1 MSTENTQTDV
11 TSSDTSAE
19 SASVEVS
26 QQDNNSPVTT
36 FAELQKA
43 GKDAADK
50 TGKFSAKSVEDTAE
64 KVQAAQAATTPAFTP
79 NYKYKAALQEKEI
92 EEFWRPLIK
101 DADSEKRVKD
111 FLSKIDGFDFVKNSR
126 EKAEK
131 QLESISQDFQ
141 AQSQIIERVESAVQ
155 AGDLTSVFRQ
165 LGVDREA
172 IFRWTQEQL
181 QRMEMPPEQRKAYED
196 AENLRL
202 QQSQMQ
208 EQMTQ
213 YQRMYEQQSV
223 QARTMQLEFV
233 LSRPE
238 VAQAAH
244 NWDSLQGQPGAFK
257 DLVIQEAQAAYYQAG
272 VDLSAEQAAQR
283 VMQKFGKVMTMG
295 GSQQATQMQA
305 PPSQTPQ
312 VIPPQARPVIPNI
325 NGKGAA
331 PIKKAPR
338 NLDDLKRMA
347 KEAQAA
353 ENQLNN

>member
-1 MSTENTQTDV
+1 MSTENTQTDA
-11 TSSDTSAE
+11 TSSGISAESTSAE
-19 SASVEVS
+19 VS
-26 QQDNNSPVTT
+26 QTTQDSEAPVTS
-36 FAELQKA
+36 FEALQKA
-43 GKDAADK
+43 GKEATDK
-50 TGKFSAKSVEDTAE
+50 TGKFSPKSVDDTVAAKTATE
-64 KVQAAQAATTPAFTP
+64 KGPVFTP

-131 QLESISQDFQ
+131 QLESLTQDFQ
-141 AQSQIIERVESAVQ
+141 SQAQVVERVEKAVQ

-213 YQRMYEQQSV
+213 YQQMYQQQAV
-223 QARTMQLEFV
+223 QARTMQLDYV

-238 VAQAAH
+238 ISQAAN
-244 NWDSLQGQPGAFK
+244 NWDSLQGQPGAFR
-257 DLVIQEAQAAYYQAG
+257 DLVIQEAQAAYYQLG
-272 VDLSAEQAAQR
+272 QDLSAEQAAQR
-283 VMQKFGKVMTMG
+283 VMQKFGKVITQSG
-295 GSQQATQMQA
+295 AQQVPQVQDAS
-305 PPSQTPQ
+305 SQTPQ
-312 VIPPQARPVIPNI
+312 VIAPQARPVIPNI
-325 NGKGAA
+325 NGKGAS

-338 NLDDLKRMA
+338 SLDDLKRMA

-353 ENQLNN
+353 ENQY